1 MTAAPRRTRQI
12 RVLLPDARVLVAAPS
27 NSAADIFIA
36 RLAARLPPSEMLRL
50 NAWSRSPDDVPD
62 AVRPYTTR
70 PDLRGAGGDGGFDA
84 PSEDD
89 LSRKAVV
96 VATCS
101 MAAMLHNLG
110 GGTLHTAPMRGA
122 FDFIV
127 IDEAGHAWEP
137 ETTACVS
144 ALMPA
149 AADTGGSGAAEPS
162 IVAAL
167 TQAFTKLMRR
177 AQADSTQLVMAGD
190 PKQLGPIVRSP
201 MAQQYGLGVSALER
215 LMDRPVYAKRP
226 GEFPAGGGY
235 DCRLLS
241 KLVRNYRSHPAI
253 LRLPNRM
260 FYDDELVP
268 CASELVGGNLE
279 RWEHLVTA
287 GFPLIFHGVE
297 GRDQREE
304 SSPSWF
310 NTEECE
316 VVKDYVDRLT
326 QQTRMNR
333 VAPSQIGIITP
344 YNRFRIGLQFF
355 VARFLLPPLF
365 LLNVSFSYSH
375 SFLLLNIK

>member
-1 MTAAPRRTRQI
+1 
-12 RVLLPDARVLVAAPS
+12 
-27 NSAADIFIA
+27 
-36 RLAARLPPSEMLRL
+36 MLRL
-50 NAWSRSPDDVPD
+50 NAWSRSPEDVPD

-70 PDLRGAGGDGGFDA
+70 PDLRGAGGDGGSARRTFRPDLRGDSGFDA

-89 LSRKAVV
+89 LGRKAVV

-144 ALMPA
+144 ALMPDA
-149 AADTGGSGAAEPS
+149 TDTSGSGAAEPP

-167 TQAFTKLMRR
+167 TNAFSKLMRR
-177 AQADSTQLVMAGD
+177 AGADGTQLVMAGD

-201 MAQQYGLGVSALER
+201 LAQQYGLGVSALER

-268 CASELVGGNLE
+268 CARALVGGNLE

-310 NTEECE
+310 NAEECE

-344 YNRFRIGLQFF
+344 YNRWAHPLPVLPHTLPLASFISFHFIIFSFSLFPP
-355 VARFLLPPLF
+355 AHPYLPAPPL
-365 LLNVSFSYSH
+365 SSH
-375 SFLLLNIK
+375 GTRRATGKCRSCA